1 MTECALDWAS
11 AEVSDSRLTV
21 NLDGEIPSGW
31 KSSFET
37 TAKLLA
43 GHGQWGAISVSKKRG
58 IVSVGDVAEGS
69 EERLQACLE
78 GAVEQANADHTP
90 DEPDEAGDGS
100 AEDAD
105 DDRDSGPDAEM
116 TERFRS
122 FAEPHGSDRRG
133 QQSTSSDS

>member
-1 MTECALDWAS
+1 MTEPALDWAS

-31 KSSFET
+31 KASFEA

-43 GHGQWGAISVSKKRG
+43 GRSQWGAISVSKKRG
-58 IVSVGDVAEGS
+58 IISVREVAEGS
-69 EERLQACLE
+69 EERLRACLE
-78 GAVEQANADHTP
+78 GAVEQANADHP
-90 DEPDEAGDGS
+90 AEEPDEDDDMS

-105 DDRDSGPDAEM
+105 DDGHSGPDAEM

-122 FAEPHGSDRRG
+122 FAD
-133 QQSTSSDS
+133 